1 MKDETSE
8 KITNTKISTK
18 NLYVTIKRFLD
29 IICALIG
36 IVVSLPFI
44 VVFSILIRVE
54 TPGNPLFIQERV
66 GLDGRKFLIYKL
78 RSMYTDA
85 EKNGAQWAEKNDV
98 RITNIGKIIRK
109 TRIDELP
116 QLFNV
121 LKGDMSLIGPRPER
135 YMFTEQFE
143 KEIPGFKKRL
153 AIKPGL
159 TGLAQVNGG
168 YDLTPQEK
176 LELDIEYIEKQG
188 YAIDLKILL
197 KTVRICITGSGAR

>member
-44 VVFSILIRVE
+44 VVFSILIRIE

-66 GLDGRKFLIYKL
+66 GFDGKKFLIYKL
-78 RSMYTDA
+78 RSMYSDA